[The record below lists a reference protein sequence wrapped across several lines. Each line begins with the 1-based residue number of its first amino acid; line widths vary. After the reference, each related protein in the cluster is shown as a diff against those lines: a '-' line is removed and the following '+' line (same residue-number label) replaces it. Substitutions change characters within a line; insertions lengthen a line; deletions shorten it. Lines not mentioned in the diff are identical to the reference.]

1 MPNFTTEDL
10 LRYMYN
16 EMSKEEKA
24 DLEQQL
30 RNNWALREKFRV
42 LKESENSLRKFTLQG
57 PRSKTLQAIM
67 QYANHAHDVAATGA
81 TIEYLW
87 VKGE

>member
-16 EMSKEEKA
+16 EMGTEEKA
-24 DLEQQL
+24 EIEQQL
-30 RNNWALREKFRV
+30 RSNWALREKLRV
-42 LKESENSLRKFTLQG
+42 LRESETSLKKFTLQG

-67 QYANHAHDVAATGA
+67 QYATHAHDVAATGA
-81 TIEYLW
+81 TVEYLW